1 VVLVALA
8 LAAAACGD
16 APAPVSAADQPA
28 LGTEAPPT
36 AQPVVVWPPT
46 STTGATSTTGE
57 PTPPSAPPTTAAATG
72 SGLTPDR
79 AATPLR
85 TPTADDRLRVLVV
98 GDSVGFDASPGIQA
112 ALEATGAATVVL
124 RAAPGV
130 GLTTG
135 LDVADWRAHW
145 VADVAEVQ
153 PELVV
158 LMTGALD
165 VYAMRTDAIDLEAY
179 RGLADDA
186 LDILGAGG
194 ARVLVVGVLP
204 QDVVSATYEEIVGD
218 RSTRPFVN
226 QILRRAALDRD
237 RRADFL
243 LLDTAFSDD
252 LGRFEFYVTGPD
264 GSLVRARKADGLHIC
279 PDGAAIVGEAVVD
292 AVARWWD
299 LPPVDVA
306 YRGGPWRLDSRYDYP
321 ADSCD
326 VDPAVI
332 SGEVPPPPP
341 WSDSAVHESAP
352 DSTTT
357 PSTTA
362 PLPR

>member
-1 VVLVALA
+1 VILVALA
-8 LAAAACGD
+8 LSAAACGD
-16 APAPVSAADQPA
+16 VSGPVSAADRPVPA
-28 LGTEAPPT
+28 TEAPT

-46 STTGATSTTGE
+46 STTGAGGPTST
-57 PTPPSAPPTTAAATG
+57 SAPPTRADTT
-72 SGLTPDR
+72 SPGLELEQSTS
-79 AATPLR
+79 PLR
-85 TPTADDRLRVLVV
+85 TPTATAPLRVLVV

-112 ALEATGAATVVL
+112 ALEATGAASVVL

-179 RGLADDA
+179 RGLVDDA

-204 QDVVSATYEEIVGD
+204 QDVVSATYEEIAAD
-218 RSTRPFVN
+218 RATRPFVN
-226 QILRRAALDRD
+226 QILRTAAHDRD
-237 RRADFL
+237 GRADFV
-243 LLDTAFSDD
+243 LLDDEFSDD

-279 PDGAAIVGEAVVD
+279 PDGAAIIGEAVVD
-292 AVARWWD
+292 AVTGWWA

-341 WSDSAVHESAP
+341 WSDSAVHVGLP
-352 DSTTT
+352 PGSTTT
-357 PSTTA
+357 SPSTTA
-362 PLPR
+362 PPPG